1 MRGSIPRPMAKD
13 LAVDARCSEGSNPFV
28 IEGAISERAAEK
40 QAEDYAGHHGR
51 HRGESVIRRT
61 APGSEP
67 GPQRVRGSNPSP
79 LTTIWVTDSRAA
91 RGVSHSEWRHD
102 EVMILG

>member
-40 QAEDYAGHHGR
+40 QAGNYAGHHGR
-51 HRGESVIRRT
+51 RRGEPAIRRT
-61 APGSEP
+61 APG
-67 GPQRVRGSNPSP
+67 VNPVP
-79 LTTIWVTDSRAA
+79 N
-91 RGVSHSEWRHD
+91 G
-102 EVMILG
+102 